1 MRAAVTAKRGEDNL
15 VDIQSDGA
23 TAESNLVNFVND
35 PNSTLYDVLD
45 VLNTKTYG
53 NNETSDLYYA
63 RFAYVDSNDFYA
75 GAATTTRP
83 TTYSG
88 TWTAAAQNGV
98 SGNSFQ
104 GPTAAATLALNNID
118 GAQTLTHPKLVN
130 QNYDFVSGIN
140 GDAASYSN
148 SLTNTNVVQALVG
161 NQVNRSGMQ
170 AFRDD
175 ALNLSMCIIPGIT
188 TQSVQNN
195 LITVAEQTQN
205 FLSVVVPPQGL
216 KTAQEAINW
225 HNGKGDGRTT
235 AINSSYAAIYWSWLK
250 TFNVFTA
257 TDQFLDPGVFAIRQM
272 AFTDEVA
279 DPWFAPAGLR
289 RGRLTKPTEAEVT
302 LTQGDRDTLY
312 AGGNVINPIVNF
324 PQDGLV
330 IFGQRTA
337 QRASTAL
344 DRINVRRLLIQIRK
358 QILAGTRR
366 FVFEPNDAIT
376 RQQIVDILQP
386 TLQDIK
392 DRRGLDAFK
401 VICDETINTP
411 ARIDR
416 NELWCKVIV
425 QPTKT
430 AEIVIFEINVT
441 SQTGGVASAS

>member
-1 MRAAVTAKRGEDNL
+1 
-15 VDIQSDGA
+15 
-23 TAESNLVNFVND
+23 
-35 PNSTLYDVLD
+35 
-45 VLNTKTYG
+45 
-53 NNETSDLYYA
+53 
-63 RFAYVDSNDFYA
+63 
-75 GAATTTRP
+75 
-83 TTYSG
+83 
-88 TWTAAAQNGV
+88 
-98 SGNSFQ
+98 
-104 GPTAAATLALNNID
+104 
-118 GAQTLTHPKLVN
+118 
-130 QNYDFVSGIN
+130 
-140 GDAASYSN
+140 
-148 SLTNTNVVQALVG
+148 
-161 NQVNRSGMQ
+161 
-170 AFRDD
+170 
-175 ALNLSMCIIPGIT
+175 
-188 TQSVQNN
+188 
-195 LITVAEQTQN
+195 
-205 FLSVVVPPQGL
+205 
-216 KTAQEAINW
+216 
-225 HNGKGDGRTT
+225 
-235 AINSSYAAIYWSWLK
+235 
-250 TFNVFTA
+250 
-257 TDQFLDPGVFAIRQM
+257 M